1 MDNLESQIYEIFEK
15 DPCKYKSYKD
25 AVKQALIDRVKDDEK
40 FIKESIIMI
49 LGAGRGPLV
58 NAVLEAAAETQRK
71 AKVYALEKNV
81 NAVNT

>member
-1 MDNLESQIYEIFEK
+1 MDNLESQTYAVFEK

-25 AVKQALIDRVKDDEK
+25 AVKQALIDRVTDDEK
-40 FIKESIIMI
+40 LIKESIIMI

-58 NAVLEAAAETQRK
+58 KSTLEAAAESRRK
-71 AKVYALEKNV
+71 VKVYALEKNV